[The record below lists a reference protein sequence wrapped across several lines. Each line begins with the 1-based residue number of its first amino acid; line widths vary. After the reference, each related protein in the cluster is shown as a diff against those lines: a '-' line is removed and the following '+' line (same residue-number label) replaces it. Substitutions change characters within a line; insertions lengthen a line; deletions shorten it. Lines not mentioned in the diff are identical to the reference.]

1 MAFAVLPGTDK
12 QYQQLRAL
20 FAKRTFVALVAGPPG
35 SGKKTAVRHIAAEAS
50 LRTHDIEVE
59 HAWPPEELRTRLA
72 KLGTQLTDDPGSTG
86 HETLWVVHNA
96 EILERCAAVWKEV
109 DAPSC
114 SSGHA

>member
-59 HAWPPEELRTRLA
+59 HAWPPEVLRTRLA
-72 KLGTQLTDDPGSTG
+72 KLGTQPTDDPGSTR
-86 HETLWVVHNA
+86 HETPGLSTT
-96 EILERCAAVWKEV
+96 RRSSRG
-109 DAPSC
+109 APRYGRRSM
-114 SSGHA
+114 HTVIV

>member
-72 KLGTQLTDDPGSTG
+72 
-86 HETLWVVHNA
+86 NA
-96 EILERCAAVWKEV
+96 KF
-109 DAPSC
+109 SC
-114 SSGHA
+114 SRLHV